1 MAKKKNINDMNIDEL
16 KVELKNLS
24 DSGFNIN
31 FRKSLHQLEDTAIIK
46 KTKKNIARIKTF
58 IRQYEMDIKK

>member
-16 KVELKNLS
+16 KVELKNLA
-24 DSGFNIN
+24 DSRFNIN
-31 FRKSLHQLEDTAIIK
+31 FRKSLQQLEDTASIK

-58 IRQYEMDIKK
+58 IRQYEMGIKK